1 MRAELI
7 SDSSILGVAYKNLTS
22 YLPGGG
28 GVLPGISPL
37 NYGKWNETYISP
49 ESEWRAAVRS
59 YMVNEELK
67 FIAQESDFRPTL
79 CMLKNAHQGSFVL

>member
-7 SDSSILGVAYKNLTS
+7 SNSSILGVAYTKLTS

-67 FIAQESDFRPTL
+67 FIAQESDIRPTL
-79 CMLKNAHQGSFVL
+79 CIPASPHAHYI